1 MTAPTAPPDLQRDL
15 PTLLTIHD
23 IASLLRVHRTAA
35 YARTRDPEFPDP
47 LVISG
52 SCYRWYT
59 AEVLAYVETR
69 RTPKRVPR
77 PRRGP
82 GDRSVPDDVPDDVL
96 QAVPR
101 PRAPRRAPAMRQAPG
116 EVVSPVVGRSD

>member
-1 MTAPTAPPDLQRDL
+1 MTAPTVPPDLQRDL

-35 YARTRDPEFPDP
+35 YARTRDPDFPDP

-59 AEVLAYVETR
+59 AEVLAYLDTR

-77 PRRGP
+77 PRRVP
-82 GDRSVPDDVPDDVL
+82 GDSSLPDDAL

-101 PRAPRRAPAMRQAPG
+101 PRAPRRAPAPRQAPAAA
-116 EVVSPVVGRSD
+116 VSPAEGRSD